1 MQFIYSIIGILLV
14 LGIVYAISFNRKSVS
29 LSLIGKAL
37 IVQFIIALI
46 LVRIP
51 LGQQVVSVVSTG
63 VTKVINCGQAGLNFV
78 FGSLADSG
86 AKTGFIF
93 AIQTLGNI
101 VFLSA
106 LVSLLYYVGILGFV
120 VKWIGKGVGKIM
132 KSSEVE
138 SFVAVANMFLGQ
150 TDSPILV
157 SKYLG
162 RMTDSEIMVV
172 LVSGMGSMSV
182 SILGGYIALGIPME
196 YLLIASTM
204 VPIGSILIAKILL
217 PQTEPVQKID
227 DIKDDIKM
235 DNKGNNANVIDAIA
249 EGASTGAQMAFSIG
263 ASLIAFVGLV
273 SLINMMLSGLGIRL
287 EQIFSY
293 VFAPFGFLMGFDH
306 KNILLEGN
314 LLGSKLILNEFVSFQ
329 QLGHL
334 IKSLDYRTALVATIS
349 LCGFA
354 NLSSLGICVSG
365 IAVLC
370 PEKRGT
376 LARLVFRAMIGGIAV
391 SMLSAFIVG
400 IVTLF

>member
-227 DIKDDIKM
+227 DIKM

-293 VFAPFGFLMGFDH
+293 IFAPFGFLMGFDH

-329 QLGHL
+329 QLGDL

>member
-1 MQFIYSIIGILLV
+1 M
-14 LGIVYAISFNRKSVS
+14 
-29 LSLIGKAL
+29 
-37 IVQFIIALI
+37 
-46 LVRIP
+46 
-51 LGQQVVSVVSTG
+51 
-63 VTKVINCGQAGLNFV
+63 

-217 PQTEPVQKID
+217 PQTEPVQKLMTLRWI
-227 DIKDDIKM
+227 IK
-235 DNKGNNANVIDAIA
+235 VI
-249 EGASTGAQMAFSIG
+249 TPM
-263 ASLIAFVGLV
+263 
-273 SLINMMLSGLGIRL
+273 
-287 EQIFSY
+287 
-293 VFAPFGFLMGFDH
+293 
-306 KNILLEGN
+306 
-314 LLGSKLILNEFVSFQ
+314 
-329 QLGHL
+329 
-334 IKSLDYRTALVATIS
+334 
-349 LCGFA
+349 
-354 NLSSLGICVSG
+354 
-365 IAVLC
+365 
-370 PEKRGT
+370 
-376 LARLVFRAMIGGIAV
+376 
-391 SMLSAFIVG
+391 
-400 IVTLF
+400 

>member
-227 DIKDDIKM
+227 DIKM

-329 QLGHL
+329 QLGDL

-376 LARLVFRAMIGGIAV
+376 LARLVFRAMIGGVAV

>member
-157 SKYLG
+157 SKYLS

-217 PQTEPVQKID
+217 PQTEPVQKI
-227 DIKDDIKM
+227 DDIKM

>member
-204 VPIGSILIAKILL
+204 VLIGSILIAKILL
-217 PQTEPVQKID
+217 PQTEPVQKI
-227 DIKDDIKM
+227 DDIKM

>member
-196 YLLIASTM
+196 CLLIASTM

-217 PQTEPVQKID
+217 PQTEPVQKI
-227 DIKDDIKM
+227 DDIKM

>member
-227 DIKDDIKM
+227 DIKM

-400 IVTLF
+400 IVTLKS

>member
-86 AKTGFIF
+86 TKTGFIF
-93 AIQTLGNI
+93 AIHTLGNI

-204 VPIGSILIAKILL
+204 VPIGSILIAKILF
-217 PQTEPVQKID
+217 PQTEPVQKI
-227 DIKDDIKM
+227 DDIKM

>member
-1 MQFIYSIIGILLV
+1 GILLV

-227 DIKDDIKM
+227 DIKM

-329 QLGHL
+329 QLGDL

>member
-227 DIKDDIKM
+227 DIKM

-273 SLINMMLSGLGIRL
+273 SLINMMLSGLGTRL

-329 QLGHL
+329 QLGDL

>member
-37 IVQFIIALI
+37 IDQFIIALI

-51 LGQQVVSVVSTG
+51 LGQQIVSVVSTG
-63 VTKVINCGQAGLNFV
+63 VTSVINCGQAGLNFV

-227 DIKDDIKM
+227 DIKM

-370 PEKRGT
+370 PEKRST

>member
-63 VTKVINCGQAGLNFV
+63 ITKVINCGQAGLNFV

-217 PQTEPVQKID
+217 PQTEPVQKI
-227 DIKDDIKM
+227 DDIKM

>member
-78 FGSLADSG
+78 FGSLAGSG

-217 PQTEPVQKID
+217 PQTEPVQKI
-227 DIKDDIKM
+227 DDIKM

>member
-51 LGQQVVSVVSTG
+51 LGQQIVSVVSTG
-63 VTKVINCGQAGLNFV
+63 VTSVINCGQAGLNFV

-227 DIKDDIKM
+227 DIKM

-370 PEKRGT
+370 PEKRGA

>member
-1 MQFIYSIIGILLV
+1 MQFIYSILGILLI
-14 LGIVYAISFNRKSVS
+14 LGIIYAISFNRKGISFP
-29 LSLIGKAL
+29 LIGKAL

-46 LVRIP
+46 LVRVP
-51 LGQQVVSVVSTG
+51 LGQRIVSVVSDG

-78 FGSLADSG
+78 FGSLADGG

-106 LVSLLYYVGILGFV
+106 LVSLLYYMGILGFI

-204 VPIGSILIAKILL
+204 VPIGSILIAKMLL
-217 PQTEPVQKID
+217 PQTEPVQRI
-227 DIKDDIKM
+227 DDIKM
-235 DNKGNNANVIDAIA
+235 DSKGNNANVIDAIA

-273 SLINMMLSGLGIRL
+273 SLINLLLSALGIRL

-293 VFAPFGFLMGFDH
+293 IFAPFGFLMGFDG
-306 KNILLEGN
+306 KDILMEGS
-314 LLGSKLILNEFVSFQ
+314 LLGNKLILNEFVSFQ
-329 QLGHL
+329 QLGSV

-370 PEKRGT
+370 PGKRST
-376 LARLVFRAMIGGIAV
+376 LARLVFRSMIGGIAV

>member
-162 RMTDSEIMVV
+162 RMTNSEIMVV

-217 PQTEPVQKID
+217 PQTEPVQKI
-227 DIKDDIKM
+227 DDIKM

-329 QLGHL
+329 QLGDL